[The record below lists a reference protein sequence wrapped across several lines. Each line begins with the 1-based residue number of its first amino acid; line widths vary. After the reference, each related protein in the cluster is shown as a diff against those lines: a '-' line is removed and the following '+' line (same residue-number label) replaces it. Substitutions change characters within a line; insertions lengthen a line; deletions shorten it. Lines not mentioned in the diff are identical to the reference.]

1 MFQWQ
6 QQHKNMQICHSTP
19 LSEKQF
25 QDNGSHLSSNL
36 QTTDD
41 NPLEVWKQL
50 IQLRVN
56 QQGTKPYPLI
66 VVCFGVDNHQHTSQL

>member
-41 NPLEVWKQL
+41 KG
-50 IQLRVN
+50 RN
-56 QQGTKPYPLI
+56 QSVEAADPTE
-66 VVCFGVDNHQHTSQL
+66 SQSTRYKALSPHRRLLWGR